1 MDAGPRRD
9 SRGVYKFGEFVLDV
23 GERDLRWGTRPIHLA
38 PKTFEVLIVLV
49 TRACRL
55 VTKREI
61 LDRVWPN
68 VFGILTVH
76 VAQLRRVLGEAK
88 GTQRYIETVSGFG
101 YRFRAVVQH
110 SSTQS
115 RMRLRRAHTIPRTPP
130 PGCAW
135 HARCGRSGVPM
146 P

>member
-23 GERDLRWGTRPIHLA
+23 GERDLRWGTRPIPLA

-61 LDRVWPN
+61 LDRVWPS
-68 VFGILTVH
+68 VFVEEGILTVY
-76 VAQLRRVLGEAK
+76 VAQLRKALGEAK
-88 GTQRYIETVSGFG
+88 GTRRYIETVSGSG
-101 YRFRAVVQH
+101 TVSAPWCRH
-110 SSTQS
+110 SSKQT
-115 RMRLRRAHTIPRTPP
+115 RMRLLRRA
-130 PGCAW
+130 
-135 HARCGRSGVPM
+135 
-146 P
+146 